1 MHTRLLIT
9 LLTLALG
16 ACSKQPPAPLSER
29 TAPAE
34 LAALPRQT
42 LSLTPVADEVQLDG
56 VIEALNQATVSAQTS
71 GRVVE
76 LPVDVGD
83 SVKKG
88 DLILRL
94 TAVEQKARAASAQ
107 AQFAEAQAQYTRMR
121 DMLSKKLIAQADF
134 DKAEAAF
141 KTAQALRQEADEGA
155 ANTAVYAPYSGLVVS
170 RHIKLG
176 ETVAPG
182 TPLLT
187 GLSLE
192 QLRVQVDVPQRHITA
207 LRQYRTARLAL
218 AEGKSLTSQDLR
230 IPPSADANSHSFK
243 VLVNLPAGDLGLP
256 SGGSGLSTGDLGL
269 APGTLVKIAFSLGQS
284 QQLQVPRAAI
294 AQRGELAGVYLITA
308 QGLDLRWVR
317 LGSSST
323 AERVSVLAGLAPG
336 DTIALDPVAA
346 AAVYKRL
353 HGDAAAQVGGAP

>member
-1 MHTRLLIT
+1 MHTCLLIT

-71 GRVVE
+71 GRVLE

-83 SVKKG
+83 WVKKG

-94 TAVEQKARAASAQ
+94 TSVEQKARAAGAQ
-107 AQFAEAQAQYTRMR
+107 AQFAEAQAQYNRMQ
-121 DMLSKKLIAQADF
+121 DMQSKKLIAQADF
-134 DKAEAAF
+134 DKAAAAF
-141 KTAQALRQEADEGA
+141 KSAQARRQEADEGA
-155 ANTAVYAPYSGLVVS
+155 ANTALYAPYSGIVVS
-170 RHIKLG
+170 RHIKVG

-192 QLRVQVDVPQRHITA
+192 QLRVQVDVPQRHIAA
-207 LRQYRTARLAL
+207 LRQYRTARLIL
-218 AEGKSLTSQDLR
+218 AEGKSLASQDLR

-243 VLVNLPAGDLGLP
+243 VLVNLP
-256 SGGSGLSTGDLGL
+256 SGDLGL

-308 QGLDLRWVR
+308 GGLDLRWVR

-353 HGDAAAQVGGAP
+353 HGEAAAQVGGAP

>member
-9 LLTLALG
+9 LLTLTLG

-71 GRVVE
+71 GRVLE

-83 SVKKG
+83 WVKKG

-94 TAVEQKARAASAQ
+94 TSVEQKARAAGAQ
-107 AQFAEAQAQYTRMR
+107 AQFAEAQAQYNRMQ

-134 DKAEAAF
+134 DKAAAAF
-141 KTAQALRQEADEGA
+141 KSAQARRQEADEGA
-155 ANTAVYAPYSGLVVS
+155 ANTALYAPYSGIVVS
-170 RHIKLG
+170 RHIKVG

-192 QLRVQVDVPQRHITA
+192 QLRVQVDVPQRHIAA
-207 LRQYRTARLAL
+207 LRQYRTARLVL

-243 VLVNLPAGDLGLP
+243 VLVNLP
-256 SGGSGLSTGDLGL
+256 SGDLGL

-308 QGLDLRWVR
+308 EGLDLRWVR

-353 HGDAAAQVGGAP
+353 HGEAAAQVGGAP

>member
-29 TAPAE
+29 SAPAE

-71 GRVVE
+71 GRVLE

-83 SVKKG
+83 WVKKG

-94 TAVEQKARAASAQ
+94 TSVEQKARAAGAQ
-107 AQFAEAQAQYTRMR
+107 AQFAEAQAQYNRMQ

-134 DKAEAAF
+134 DKAAAAF
-141 KTAQALRQEADEGA
+141 KSAQARRQEADEGA
-155 ANTAVYAPYSGLVVS
+155 ANTALYAPYSGIVVS
-170 RHIKLG
+170 RHIKVG

-192 QLRVQVDVPQRHITA
+192 QLRVQVDVPQRHIAA
-207 LRQYRTARLAL
+207 LRQYRTARLVL
-218 AEGKSLTSQDLR
+218 AEGKSLASQDLR

-243 VLVNLPAGDLGLP
+243 VLVNLPSGDLGLP
-256 SGGSGLSTGDLGL
+256 SSDLGL
-269 APGTLVKIAFSLGQS
+269 APGTLVKIAFTLGQS
-284 QQLQVPRAAI
+284 QQLQVPTAAI

-308 QGLDLRWVR
+308 EGLDLHWVR

-353 HGDAAAQVGGAP
+353 HGEAAAQVGGAP

>member
-16 ACSKQPPAPLSER
+16 ACSKQTPAPLSER

-71 GRVVE
+71 GRVLE

-83 SVKKG
+83 WVKKG

-94 TAVEQKARAASAQ
+94 TSVEQKARAAGAQ
-107 AQFAEAQAQYTRMR
+107 AQFAEAQAQYNRMQ

-134 DKAEAAF
+134 DKAAATF
-141 KTAQALRQEADEGA
+141 KSAQARRQEADEGA
-155 ANTAVYAPYSGLVVS
+155 ANTALYAPYSGVVVS
-170 RHIKLG
+170 RHIKVG

-192 QLRVQVDVPQRHITA
+192 QLRVQVDVPQRHIA
-207 LRQYRTARLAL
+207 SLRQYRTARLVL

-243 VLVNLPAGDLGLP
+243 VLVNLP
-256 SGGSGLSTGDLGL
+256 SSDLGL

-284 QQLQVPRAAI
+284 QQLQVPTAAI

-308 QGLDLRWVR
+308 GGLDLHWVR
-317 LGSSST
+317 LGSPSMAKS
-323 AERVSVLAGLAPG
+323 VSVLAGLAPG

-353 HGDAAAQVGGAP
+353 HGEAAAQVGGAP

>member
-9 LLTLALG
+9 LLTMALG
-16 ACSKQPPAPLSER
+16 ACSKQTPAPLSER
-29 TAPAE
+29 TAPTE

-71 GRVVE
+71 GRVLE

-83 SVKKG
+83 WVKKG

-94 TAVEQKARAASAQ
+94 TSVEQKARAAVAQ
-107 AQFAEAQAQYTRMR
+107 AQFAEAQAQYTRMQ

-134 DKAEAAF
+134 DKAAAAF
-141 KTAQALRQEADEGA
+141 KSAQARRQEADEGA
-155 ANTAVYAPYSGLVVS
+155 ANTALYAPYSGIVVS
-170 RHIKLG
+170 RHIKVG

-192 QLRVQVDVPQRHITA
+192 QLRVQVDVPQRHIAA
-207 LRQYRTARLAL
+207 LRQYRTARLLL

-243 VLVNLPAGDLGLP
+243 VLVNLP
-256 SGGSGLSTGDLGL
+256 SSDLGL
-269 APGTLVKIAFSLGQS
+269 APGTLVKIAFTLGQS
-284 QQLQVPRAAI
+284 QQLQVPTAAI

-308 QGLDLRWVR
+308 EGLDLRWVR
-317 LGSSST
+317 LGSPST
-323 AERVSVLAGLAPG
+323 AGKVSVLAGLTPG